1 MHQFV
6 DAGIALYNPD
16 ELRRPVNSPKAVY
29 QIEPATLAVERQLAA
44 LVAQANS
51 ENVLREVDMGFAVGG
66 ERW

>member
-1 MHQFV
+1 
-6 DAGIALYNPD
+6 
-16 ELRRPVNSPKAVY
+16 VNSPKAVY